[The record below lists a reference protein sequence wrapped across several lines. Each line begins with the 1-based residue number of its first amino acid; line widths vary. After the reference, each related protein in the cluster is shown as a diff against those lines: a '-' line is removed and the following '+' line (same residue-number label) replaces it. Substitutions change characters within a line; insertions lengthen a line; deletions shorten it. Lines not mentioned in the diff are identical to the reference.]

1 MMSPRAVATRY
12 FVESTMDRRIVSLA
26 ALDLFLGILL
36 TTAIGCSHS
45 ADGSADTS
53 EVASIDDTTGEGAAV
68 AAKQSSA
75 QPRTRPGAD
84 YYPAIVLKT
93 SHGELTIELDPHT
106 APRTVNNFLHYVESG
121 HYNRTIFHQV
131 DAGYV
136 ALGGGYTP
144 ELTEK
149 SGRYPIP
156 NEAANGRKNL
166 RGTIAMARQPDV
178 IDSSTC
184 QFFIN
189 LADNP
194 QLDHCGDGA
203 DEFGY
208 CVFGKVIEGLEV
220 LDQIAKVEVRDS
232 DEFPKLPVETV
243 LIESAYRLR

>member
-1 MMSPRAVATRY
+1 MISPRAVTTRY
-12 FVESTMDRRIVSLA
+12 FVELTMYRRIASPVSVE
-26 ALDLFLGILL
+26 LFLGILL
-36 TTAIGCSHS
+36 FSAVGCGHS
-45 ADGSADTS
+45 ADGSANTAEAAS
-53 EVASIDDTTGEGAAV
+53 EDDRRDGNTAAG
-68 AAKQSSA
+68 KESPL
-75 QPRTRPGAD
+75 QPRNRPNED

-93 SHGELTIELDPHT
+93 SQGELTIELDPHT

-166 RGTIAMARQPDV
+166 RGTIAMARQPEV

-194 QLDHCGDGA
+194 QLDHRGDGA
-203 DEFGY
+203 DEYGY

-220 LDQIAKVEVRDS
+220 LDQIAKVEVRDTE
-232 DEFPKLPVETV
+232 EFPKLPIETV

>member
-1 MMSPRAVATRY
+1 MY
-12 FVESTMDRRIVSLA
+12 RRLVSLA
-26 ALDLFLGILL
+26 SVDLFLGILL
-36 TTAIGCSHS
+36 VSVAGCGHS
-45 ADGSADTS
+45 ADGSPDTA
-53 EVASIDDTTGEGAAV
+53 EAARIDDGGEETAA
-68 AAKQSSA
+68 AGKKSS
-75 QPRTRPGAD
+75 PTRRKRPSED

-166 RGTIAMARQPDV
+166 RGTIAMARQPEV

-194 QLDHCGDGA
+194 HLDHRGDGA
-203 DEFGY
+203 EEYGY
-208 CVFGKVIEGLEV
+208 CVFGKVIEGLDV

-232 DEFPKLPVETV
+232 EEFPKLPVETV